1 MNTGVLESRADISSL
16 QASHVTQRW
25 PDIPIQPV
33 YVSRDGC
40 FILISTLEKEP
51 EVWMLSRSPSYWGT
65 TELSHLHRYK
75 SSYWAITEQ
84 SHLHRYQSPTDSLSS
99 DLSIQF
105 GGIDDQ
111 LVLAASRGYV
121 NIWDRDTAS
130 LIHSLCAEDGVDY
143 GYMSFRWNSN
153 DPDDI
158 MLALLQGTR
167 FRRGKNYQSLQ
178 VWGVSQSQLQPDH
191 PTYDQDLQNIPRNLT
206 KPIIEGKVE
215 TANTRSFKGFMARLR
230 RTLRAMIPL

>member
-1 MNTGVLESRADISSL
+1 
-16 QASHVTQRW
+16 
-25 PDIPIQPV
+25 
-33 YVSRDGC
+33 
-40 FILISTLEKEP
+40 
-51 EVWMLSRSPSYWGT
+51 
-65 TELSHLHRYK
+65 
-75 SSYWAITEQ
+75 
-84 SHLHRYQSPTDSLSS
+84 
-99 DLSIQF
+99 
-105 GGIDDQ
+105 GIDDQ

-191 PTYDQDLQNIPRNLT
+191 PTYDPDLQNIPRVSCFTFQFAYLRQPHDVGAMQNLT